1 MPTADWYPTR
11 ESELVQ
17 WHAQFVAALGS
28 YSAALGIAPAVVT
41 QASVDAGN
49 VAMVLTAVEAATNY
63 RSEVV
68 AFKDQML
75 HGLINTPTPPAP
87 TLPDEITFAPGTLGN
102 IEARTRQLVAQIK
115 ANPAFTQQMGE
126 DMGIFPV
133 VTPVGDPSCT
143 AQALTGHQVAIRV
156 LKGGNTAVVLWR
168 QRGGGAWEQIA
179 ILTTATYTDQDPPL
193 VGNNPE
199 ERSYRVQGYVNNAP
213 AGPYSVVVTV
223 VTIP

>member
-11 ESELVQ
+11 ESDLVQ
-17 WHAQFVAALGS
+17 WHAQFSASVSSYATTLGLAA
-28 YSAALGIAPAVVT
+28 PVVT
-41 QASVDAGN
+41 QVSVDATN
-49 VAMVLTAVEAATNY
+49 VSVVLNAVEAATNY

-68 AFKDQML
+68 AYKDQLL
-75 HGLINTPTPPAP
+75 HGALNTPTPPVP
-87 TLPDEITFAPGTLGN
+87 TVPSPLVPLIGTLGN

-133 VTPVGDPSCT
+133 VTPLGDPSCT
-143 AQALTGHQVAIRV
+143 ALALTGHQVAIRV
-156 LKGGNTAVVLWR
+156 LKGGYPAIVLWR
-168 QRGGGAWEQIA
+168 QRGGGPWEQVA

-199 ERSYRVQGYVNNAP
+199 ERSYRVQGYLNNAP